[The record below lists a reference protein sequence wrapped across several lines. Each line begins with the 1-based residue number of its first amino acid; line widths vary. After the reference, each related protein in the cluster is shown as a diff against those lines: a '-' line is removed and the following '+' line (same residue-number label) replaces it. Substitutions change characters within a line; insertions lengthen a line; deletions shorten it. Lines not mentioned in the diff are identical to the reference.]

1 MPRLPLL
8 PADAEDEAVAEAFR
22 TFREEGREPIALYR
36 TLAHAPRMLRA
47 FSATGRGLRHDAG
60 TPRGLRELVIMRTA
74 ELTGSVY
81 EYSHHWPMALS
92 AGNTEE
98 KLGALSSWERSD
110 LFSPSERAA
119 LRCADEV
126 HRVGVTD
133 ETFAELQGHFDS
145 ESVIEIVLTAAFY
158 QAVARTLQALA
169 VEVEPA
175 YERYVPAWER

>member
-8 PADAEDEAVAEAFR
+8 PAEAEDDAVAEAFR

-60 TPRGLRELVIMRTA
+60 TPRALRELVILRTA
-74 ELTGSVY
+74 MLAGSVY
-81 EYSHHWPMALS
+81 EWTHHWPMALN
-92 AGNTEE
+92 AGVDEAR
-98 KLGALSSWERSD
+98 LQALSSWETSE
-110 LFSPSERAA
+110 LFSAEERAA

-133 ETFAELQGHFDS
+133 EAFAQLQQHFGS
-145 ESVIEIVLTAAFY
+145 EEVIEVVLTAAFY

-175 YERYVPAWER
+175 YEKYLATWEG